1 MRQKTI
7 QLDYDFED
15 FDTIKRWKRE
25 LTRRGINGGLS
36 EHTWKSVTYW
46 IVKLLKHSGKTP
58 DELINEAL
66 KDTELAEDRLADVFS
81 WCKSNGQNEN
91 SCIIGIYGTMR
102 GFYSHNKIDTKNWHS
117 PKMKPKEVD
126 QTDANYPLF
135 SVNQNNRKLTL
146 NKSLLRDF
154 LKSLNRRDEVI
165 ALCLISSGLDIGD
178 LIKLN
183 LDFVRNQDNSN
194 RLFLSN
200 FRNKNG
206 EWIKTFFSIES
217 TKALRKYMREKR
229 SHADDSEPI
238 FVSSIREKRNRV
250 DSASIAT
257 NFRIAQQRLGIHLS
271 QSKQGPLR
279 PKRLRKVFRTAC
291 QIAAVGD
298 DMARVFMGQKSQ
310 SSKIYLAK
318 SREELEIFYEMVEPF
333 VTIYSEISDDTE
345 LSNLKQRYDKKTEDL
360 KYHLQIFAMKFQN
373 LEKRLDLITSKFP
386 ELMTPGY

>member
-1 MRQKTI
+1 MRKKTI

-15 FDTIKRWKRE
+15 FDSVKRWKRE

-36 EHTWKSVTYW
+36 ENTWKSVTYW
-46 IVKLLKHSGKTP
+46 IVKLLKHSRKTP
-58 DELINEAL
+58 DELITEAA
-66 KDTELAEDRLADVFS
+66 KDNELAESRLADVFS
-81 WCKSNGQNEN
+81 WCKNDGLNEN
-91 SCIIGIYGTMR
+91 SCIIGIYGTLR
-102 GFYSHNKIDTKNWHS
+102 GFYSHNKIDTRNWHS
-117 PKMKPKEVD
+117 PKTKPKEVD

-183 LDFVRNQDNSN
+183 LEFVRNQDNHK

-200 FRNKNG
+200 FRNKTG

-217 TKALRKYMREKR
+217 TNALRKYIREKR
-229 SHADDSEPI
+229 FNADDSEPI

-257 NFRIAQQRLGIHLS
+257 NFRIAQQRLGIYLS
-271 QSKQGPLR
+271 QGKQGPLR

-298 DMARVFMGQKSQ
+298 DMARIFMGQKSQ

-333 VTIYSEISDDTE
+333 ITLYSEISDDTE
-345 LSNLKQRYDKKTEDL
+345 LSKLKQQHHEEKEELRQ
-360 KYHLQIFAMKFQN
+360 HLQIFATKFQN
-373 LEKRLDLITSKFP
+373 LEKRVALITSH
-386 ELMTPGY
+386 LS